1 VAVEQLALAERETK
15 TLQIQM
21 SEKETE
27 LAEALRKL
35 KTYEENLHEK
45 QRELVSLRS
54 ELHLTSKDKR
64 EMMEDFRAQ
73 LTAEFAEKTND
84 MEKALEEKTAEVTA
98 LKTQVEGLES
108 EVSQAKEEV
117 KTLEENNKS
126 FLITVNTLQGLVPPH
141 PHFHFFVANLPIFD
155 PCTDKTFPFSRRRL
169 KLAAREGLTRP
180 SPMRSQRSWS
190 LLPVS
195 CFLLL
200 LSFSKWSHA
209 PLSLRICRKN
219 SHPSRG
225 KVSASE
231 GSQEGEALRGGP
243 GEEEQGADPENIRTP
258 DPERVCVE
266 DELPRGHQ
274 IPRDLSDAER
284 SGN

>member
-1 VAVEQLALAERETK
+1 LTPFFDSLSFLSEAQVAVEQLALAERETK

-126 FLITVNTLQGLVPPH
+126 FLITVNTLQGLVPQP
-141 PHFHFFVANLPIFD
+141 P
-155 PCTDKTFPFSRRRL
+155 FPYF
-169 KLAAREGLTRP
+169 
-180 SPMRSQRSWS
+180 
-190 LLPVS
+190 
-195 CFLLL
+195 
-200 LSFSKWSHA
+200 
-209 PLSLRICRKN
+209 
-219 SHPSRG
+219 RG
-225 KVSASE
+225 
-231 GSQEGEALRGGP
+231 
-243 GEEEQGADPENIRTP
+243 
-258 DPERVCVE
+258 
-266 DELPRGHQ
+266 
-274 IPRDLSDAER
+274 
-284 SGN
+284 

>member
-1 VAVEQLALAERETK
+1 MTPFFDSLSFLSEAQVAVEQLALAERETK

-27 LAEALRKL
+27 LAEALRKV

-195 CFLLL
+195 CFSSSSFLFQVVTRPFISSDLQKEFSPFKRKS
-200 LSFSKWSHA
+200 LSFRR
-209 PLSLRICRKN
+209 LSRRR
-219 SHPSRG
+219 SSTWRPRRRGARSR
-225 KVSASE
+225 
-231 GSQEGEALRGGP
+231 P
-243 GEEEQGADPENIRTP
+243 
-258 DPERVCVE
+258 
-266 DELPRGHQ
+266 
-274 IPRDLSDAER
+274 
-284 SGN
+284 

>member
-1 VAVEQLALAERETK
+1 MTPFFDSLSFLSEAQVAVEQLALAERETK

-126 FLITVNTLQGLVPPH
+126 FLITVNTLQGLVPQP
-141 PHFHFFVANLPIFD
+141 P
-155 PCTDKTFPFSRRRL
+155 FPYF
-169 KLAAREGLTRP
+169 
-180 SPMRSQRSWS
+180 
-190 LLPVS
+190 
-195 CFLLL
+195 
-200 LSFSKWSHA
+200 
-209 PLSLRICRKN
+209 
-219 SHPSRG
+219 RG
-225 KVSASE
+225 
-231 GSQEGEALRGGP
+231 
-243 GEEEQGADPENIRTP
+243 
-258 DPERVCVE
+258 
-266 DELPRGHQ
+266 
-274 IPRDLSDAER
+274 
-284 SGN
+284 

>member
-126 FLITVNTLQGLVPPH
+126 FLITVNTLQGLVPQP
-141 PHFHFFVANLPIFD
+141 P
-155 PCTDKTFPFSRRRL
+155 FPYF
-169 KLAAREGLTRP
+169 
-180 SPMRSQRSWS
+180 
-190 LLPVS
+190 
-195 CFLLL
+195 
-200 LSFSKWSHA
+200 
-209 PLSLRICRKN
+209 
-219 SHPSRG
+219 RG
-225 KVSASE
+225 
-231 GSQEGEALRGGP
+231 
-243 GEEEQGADPENIRTP
+243 
-258 DPERVCVE
+258 
-266 DELPRGHQ
+266 
-274 IPRDLSDAER
+274 
-284 SGN
+284 